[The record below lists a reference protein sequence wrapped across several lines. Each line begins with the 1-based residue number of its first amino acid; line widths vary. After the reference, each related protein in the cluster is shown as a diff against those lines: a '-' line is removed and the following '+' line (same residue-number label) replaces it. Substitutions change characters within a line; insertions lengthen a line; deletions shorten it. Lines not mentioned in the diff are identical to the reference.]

1 MFQIQSIPLA
11 LAETTASSPGEVC
24 AEITDS
30 RIAELVSAAWV
41 RRFGWADAEATPV
54 GHDEGI
60 DVWAKGA
67 VAQVKWWRPKKPGI
81 KEVQRLPGS
90 AKPGQACLFFSRSG
104 YTKAALLWS
113 YHPDNRRVAL
123 FQLLPD
129 GRLIACNWHA
139 WRIAR
144 EAPFRLPYSLR
155 RPMPRAMYV
164 GVGSFLALDGV
175 FLLWLTALAL
185 VQGAYTTAEGANFTF
200 MLGTMGI
207 ASVGVAI
214 RTLGPEARRFMVGAR
229 RYKET
234 HSWAEWREEFKL
246 KPADRDAG
254 TAPDLFLG
262 YEVRWLVRL
271 RFFCEDLG
279 RWWRHTL
286 RWVACRV
293 QRGYRL

>member
-1 MFQIQSIPLA
+1 MFQIQGIPLA
-11 LAETTASSPGEVC
+11 LAETSESSSAEDG

-30 RIAELVSAAWV
+30 RVAELVAAAWV

-54 GHDEGI
+54 GPDEGI

-81 KEVQRLPGS
+81 KEVQRLAGS
-90 AKPGQACLFFSRSG
+90 AKPGQSCLFFSSSG

-113 YHPDNRRVAL
+113 YHPDNRVAL
-123 FQLLPD
+123 FELMPD
-129 GRLIACNWHA
+129 ARLIACNWHA
-139 WRIAR
+139 WRIAQ
-144 EAPFRLPYSLR
+144 EAPCRLPSALR
-155 RPMPRAMYV
+155 RPMPRPVYV

-185 VQGAYTTAEGANFTF
+185 VRGAYTTAEGANFTI

-214 RTLGPEARRFMVGAR
+214 RTLGPEARRFIVGAR
-229 RYKET
+229 RCKET
-234 HSWAEWREEFKL
+234 RSWADLREAFKL
-246 KPADRDAG
+246 EPADRDAG
-254 TAPDLFLG
+254 TPPDLFLG

-271 RFFCEDLG
+271 VFFCEDLG
-279 RWWRHTL
+279 RSWRHTL
-286 RWVACRV
+286 RWVACRLR
-293 QRGYRL
+293 RGYRP